1 MAKFDSKEYARQM
14 RENCVKDHN
23 GNIICS
29 DELWEQ
35 IASIIENIPAADVV
49 EVVRCKECIFWEK
62 GKGYTPYCNHPDSML
77 MDTNADDF
85 CSYGERK
92 ER

>member
-1 MAKFDSKEYARQM
+1 MARYIDADKVLNWISAMADIQGTFGKALCHEFSKAVR
-14 RENCVKDHN
+14 
-23 GNIICS
+23 S
-29 DELWEQ
+29 SEL
-35 IASIIENIPAADVV
+35 PDV
-49 EVVRCKECIFWEK
+49 EKVVRCKECIYWEN

>member
-1 MAKFDSKEYARQM
+1 MARYIDADRALTKAHELFMQP
-14 RENCVKDHN
+14 
-23 GNIICS
+23 NI
-29 DELWEQ
+29 ELWQ
-35 IASIIENIPAADVV
+35 VCNLIENAPAADVA
-49 EVVRCKECIFWEK
+49 EVVRCKECIYWEN